1 MTKCQSL
8 QTGILFVYIPA
19 WRVECFF
26 ILQSFPAVPGFIET
40 EQLIKYKK
48 YDQTIGRQ
56 SRD

>member
-1 MTKCQSL
+1 MSVFADWHFVCL
-8 QTGILFVYIPA
+8 YTGLA
-19 WRVECFF
+19 GGMFF
-26 ILQSFPAVPGFIET
+26 YPAVIPGSSGFIET

>member
-26 ILQSFPAVPGFIET
+26 YPAVIPGSSGFIET